1 MGLEQRGIVL
11 DFDARR
17 RAVLARRS
25 PTRCVGAK
33 DDREVNSAW
42 DELMKLVIQAWSWR
56 DPESLDA
63 LERALGKLKRR
74 IAYDWSS

>member
-1 MGLEQRGIVL
+1 MELEQRGIVL

-17 RAVLARRS
+17 RALLEHRN
-25 PTRCVGAK
+25 PMRCVGAG

-56 DPESLDA
+56 DPESLDV
-63 LERALGKLKRR
+63 LESALGKLKRR
-74 IAYDWSS
+74 IAHDWSS

>member
-1 MGLEQRGIVL
+1 MQ
-11 DFDARR
+11 
-17 RAVLARRS
+17 
-25 PTRCVGAK
+25 CVGAG
-33 DDREVNSAW
+33 DDREINTAW

-63 LERALGKLKRR
+63 LERALGALKRR

>member
-1 MGLEQRGIVL
+1 MNLEPRGIVL
-11 DFDARR
+11 DFDSRR
-17 RAVLARRS
+17 RAVLAHRS
-25 PTRCVGAK
+25 PMRCVGAG